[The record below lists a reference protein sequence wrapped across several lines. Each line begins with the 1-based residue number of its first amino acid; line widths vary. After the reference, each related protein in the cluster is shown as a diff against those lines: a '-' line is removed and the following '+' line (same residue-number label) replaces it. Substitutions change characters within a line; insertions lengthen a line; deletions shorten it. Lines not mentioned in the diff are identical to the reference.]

1 MFLRAYVCVC
11 VCQGVFVKVCVF
23 VKVLVFVCICVC
35 VFVCVSGS
43 IVVHCAALNYRPWRL
58 EIPWMGVG
66 RIMVGWSLPVDYWCD
81 SWTLTRLAGVGL
93 LQIIGATLILAE
105 LYLGGVGWIIIC
117 ATDGGSSLSNIE
129 DKHNLDS

>member
-1 MFLRAYVCVC
+1 MSLCVYVCVC
-11 VCQGVFVKVCVF
+11 VWEGVSLYKCVF

-43 IVVHCAALNYRPWRL
+43 IVVHCTALNYRPWRL

-81 SWTLTRLAGVGL
+81 SWTLARLAGVGL
-93 LQIIGATLILAE
+93 LQIIGATLILQ
-105 LYLGGVGWIIIC
+105 G
-117 ATDGGSSLSNIE
+117 
-129 DKHNLDS
+129 

>member
-1 MFLRAYVCVC
+1 MCVC
-11 VCQGVFVKVCVF
+11 VCQGVFVKL
-23 VKVLVFVCICVC
+23 LVFVCICVC

-66 RIMVGWSLPVDYWCD
+66 RIMVGWSLSVDYWCD
-81 SWTLTRLAGVGL
+81 SWTLARLAGVGL

-105 LYLGGVGWIIIC
+105 
-117 ATDGGSSLSNIE
+117 
-129 DKHNLDS
+129 